1 MRVVRPAWM
10 TDVLESLRARPGRVG
25 LACLSIAVGMA
36 SLSVLVAV
44 SGGLSLKTRQLVA
57 ELGVNVFGILQPA
70 AEGPAAR
77 PGRPLAQR
85 HVDSLA
91 AALPGAAVTGWQ
103 AYDSRETGLPDGTVL
118 LAADERVG
126 VVRPWR
132 LIAGR
137 FPDGADGR
145 AQTRCAAISATLAR
159 ELGLIPGAMLPL
171 RGQPFAVI
179 GVFDLEASG
188 EAAPTEAVGYRP
200 GERVVVVP
208 GSVPPYWL
216 GGEAAPKPG
225 LDAVF
230 VRAADPAHLRSALV
244 RAENLLSQPDL
255 QVTPVIWVT
264 PERLARRWAKYQRT
278 VAAVGGGVVALCLL
292 MGGTTL
298 MSLLLAGVR
307 ERVPEI
313 GLRRSLGASR
323 RDIGLLFM
331 AEALCMTTVATVA
344 GVSVALA
351 GLAAAGGRLGL
362 PWAWSGWCVAV
373 PVLVGVVVAVA
384 FSYVPARQ
392 AAGITPADALRSE

>member
-1 MRVVRPAWM
+1 M
-10 TDVLESLRARPGRVG
+10 TLVPKSGLLLLAGMLAQGCMHAPPPEGISPGR
-25 LACLSIAVGMA
+25 M
-36 SLSVLVAV
+36 
-44 SGGLSLKTRQLVA
+44 TRQLVA

-70 AEGPAAR
+70 GESAGAR
-77 PGRPLAQR
+77 PARPLGPRQI
-85 HVDSLA
+85 DSLA

-126 VVRPWR
+126 EVRPWR

-137 FPDGADGR
+137 FPDGADQKLR
-145 AQTRCAAISATLAR
+145 TRCAAVSATLAR
-159 ELGLIPGAMLPL
+159 ELGLMLGAVLPL
-171 RGQPFAVI
+171 RGQPFAVA
-179 GVFDLEASG
+179 GVFELEASG
-188 EAAPTEAVGYRP
+188 EAAPTEPAAYRP

-208 GSVPPYWL
+208 GSTPPYWL
-216 GGEAAPKPG
+216 GGETAPKAG

-230 VRAADPAHLRSALV
+230 VRAADPARFRSALA

-255 QVTPVIWVT
+255 QVTPVVWVT
-264 PERLARRWAKYQRT
+264 PERLARRWAQYQRT
-278 VAAVGGGVVALCLL
+278 VTAVGGGVVVLCLL

-331 AEALCMTTVATVA
+331 AEALAMTAVATAAGVAAALSGLAVA
-344 GVSVALA
+344 GD
-351 GLAAAGGRLGL
+351 RLGL

-373 PVLVGVVVAVA
+373 PVLAGALVAVA
-384 FSYVPARQ
+384 FSYGPARQ
-392 AAGITPADALRSE
+392 AAGIAPAEALRSE

>member
-1 MRVVRPAWM
+1 MGRPAWM
-10 TDVLESLRARPGRVG
+10 IDMLESLRARPGRVG

-44 SGGLSLKTRQLVA
+44 SAGLVLKTRQLVA
-57 ELGVNVFGILQPA
+57 ELGVNVFGILQPTT
-70 AEGPAAR
+70 ETPVAR
-77 PGRPLAQR
+77 SGQPLTQR
-85 HVDSLA
+85 HVDGLA

-103 AYDSRETGLPDGTVL
+103 AYDSRETGLPDGTVV

-126 VVRPWR
+126 EVRPWR

-145 AQTRCAAISATLAR
+145 SQTRCAAISVTLAR
-159 ELGLIPGAMLPL
+159 ELGLMPGAVLPL

-179 GVFDLEASG
+179 GIFESEASVG
-188 EAAPTEAVGYRP
+188 AAPTEVAGYRP

-208 GSVPPYWL
+208 RSVPPYWL
-216 GGEAAPKPG
+216 AGEMAPKPG

-230 VRAADPAHLRSALV
+230 VRAADPARFRSALA

-264 PERLARRWAKYQRT
+264 PERLARRWAQYQRT
-278 VAAVGGGVVALCLL
+278 VAAVGGGVVLLCLL

-331 AEALCMTTVATVA
+331 TEALCMTAVATVA
-344 GVSVALA
+344 GVTVALT
-351 GLAAAGGRLGL
+351 GLAAAGDRLGL

-373 PVLVGVVVAVA
+373 PVLVGAVLAVA

-392 AAGITPADALRSE
+392 AAGIAPAEALRSE

>member
-1 MRVVRPAWM
+1 MARPAWM
-10 TDVLESLRARPGRVG
+10 IDVQESLKARPGRVG

-44 SGGLSLKTRQLVA
+44 SAGLETKTRQLVA

-70 AEGPAAR
+70 AEVWGAR
-77 PGRPLAQR
+77 PGHPLARR

-103 AYDSRETGLPDGTVL
+103 AYDSHETGLPDGTVL

-126 VVRPWR
+126 EVRPWR

-137 FPDGADGR
+137 FPDGVDGR
-145 AQTRCAAISATLAR
+145 AQARCTAISATLAR
-159 ELGLIPGAMLPL
+159 ELGLMPGAVLLL
-171 RGQPFAVI
+171 RGQPFTII
-179 GVFDLEASG
+179 GVFDLEASD
-188 EAAPTEAVGYRP
+188 EAAPTETAGYRP

-230 VRAADPAHLRSALV
+230 VRTADRARYRSALA

-255 QVTPVIWVT
+255 QVAPVAWVT
-264 PERLARRWAKYQRT
+264 PERLARRWAQYQRT
-278 VAAVGGGVVALCLL
+278 VAAVGGGVVLLCLL

-331 AEALCMTTVATVA
+331 AEALCMTAVATAA
-344 GVSVALA
+344 GVAVALA
-351 GLAAAGGRLGL
+351 GLAVAGGRIGL
-362 PWAWSGWCVAV
+362 PWAWSGWCVAA

-384 FSYVPARQ
+384 FSYGPARQ
-392 AAGITPADALRSE
+392 AAGIVPAEALRSE

>member
-1 MRVVRPAWM
+1 MNRSPAWL
-10 TDVLESLRARPGRVG
+10 TDLLEGLRARPGRVG

-44 SGGLSLKTRQLVA
+44 SAGLELKTRQLVA

-70 AEGPAAR
+70 AEAQGQR
-77 PGRPLAQR
+77 TGRPLTQR

-126 VVRPWR
+126 DVRPWR
-132 LIAGR
+132 LVAGR
-137 FPDGADGR
+137 FPDGTDR
-145 AQTRCAAISATLAR
+145 RSQTRCAAISATLAR
-159 ELGLIPGAMLPL
+159 ELGLMPGAVLPL
-171 RGQPFAVI
+171 RGQPFAVVGI
-179 GVFDLEASG
+179 FDMEASG
-188 EAAPTEAVGYRP
+188 EAAPLEAAGYRP
-200 GERVVVVP
+200 GERAVIVP
-208 GSVPPYWL
+208 VSVPPYWL
-216 GGEAAPKPG
+216 GGEAAPRAG

-230 VRAADPAHLRSALV
+230 VRATDPARFRSALA

-255 QVTPVIWVT
+255 QVTPVVWVT
-264 PERLARRWAKYQRT
+264 PERLARRWAQYQRT
-278 VAAVGGGVVALCLL
+278 VTAVGGGVVVLCLL

-323 RDIGLLFM
+323 REIGLLFM
-331 AEALCMTTVATVA
+331 AEALCMTAVATAVGVA
-344 GVSVALA
+344 TAMT
-351 GLAAAGGRLGL
+351 GLAATGGRLGL
-362 PWAWSGWCVAV
+362 PWAWNGWCLAL
-373 PVLVGVVVAVA
+373 PVLVGAVVAVV